1 MTLDTTLRET
11 LFAMFVGNEQ
21 LADKYAVTMLDSDKP
36 ATDEELEEHVR
47 TTFHADPDV
56 IRSLDFNASFN
67 KSRIRIWRSE
77 YNRGLWS
84 TPPICKSFRYGPDG
98 LPINRHQHPLTVEQF
113 AKELIDFKFS
123 DPRKQ
128 DAAELMKGF
137 ENVSP
142 VTQTR

>member
-1 MTLDTTLRET
+1 
-11 LFAMFVGNEQ
+11 MFVGNEQ

-36 ATDEELEEHVR
+36 ATDEELEDHVR
-47 TTFHADPDV
+47 TTFQTDLDV
-56 IRSLDFNASFN
+56 IRSLEFNASFN

-84 TPPICKSFRYGPDG
+84 ILPTYKSFRYGPDG

-113 AKELIDFKFS
+113 CKEVLDFTFD
-123 DPRKQ
+123 DPRKKDVEQ
-128 DAAELMKGF
+128 LMKGF

-142 VTQTR
+142 VT